1 MLHVA
6 ALVAGLAG
14 LWIILAWT
22 ANPAAPAAELV
33 AAGVF
38 VAVLTALWTARLGGV
53 DRESAPHW
61 RVLRLAPLFMRRISA
76 TLQGA
81 GAAARAAIAADV
93 TLRPALVRIRTR
105 RQSDASRSALAHF
118 ISAAPGGVI
127 VDIDGDGMLAHVLQE
142 EALDAPQLAAL
153 ETQVVQAVDGAAS

>member
-6 ALVAGLAG
+6 ALIAGLTG
-14 LWIILAWT
+14 LWITLFWGS
-22 ANPAAPAAELV
+22 APPAELA
-33 AAGVF
+33 AAGLCA
-38 VAVLTALWTARLGGV
+38 AVLTAMWIARLGGV

-61 RVLRLAPLFMRRISA
+61 RVLRLAPLFARRVSEA
-76 TLQGA
+76 ARGA

-105 RQSDASRSALAHF
+105 RQSEASRAALAHF

-127 VDIDGDGMLAHVLQE
+127 VDVDGDGMLTHVLHE
-142 EALDAPQLAAL
+142 DALDAPELAAL
-153 ETQVVQAVDGAAS
+153 EAQVVRAVDGAQA

>member
-6 ALVAGLAG
+6 ALIAGLVG
-14 LWIILAWT
+14 LWITLSWT
-22 ANPAAPAAELV
+22 SDLSASPAELA

-38 VAVLTALWTARLGGV
+38 AAVLTAMWTARLGGV

-61 RVLRLAPLFMRRISA
+61 RMARLAPLFVRRFSDTA
-76 TLQGA
+76 RGA

-105 RQSDASRSALAHF
+105 RQSDASRAALAHF
-118 ISAAPGGVI
+118 ISAAPGGVT
-127 VDIDGDGMLAHVLQE
+127 VDVDGEGMLAHVLQE
-142 EALDAPQLAAL
+142 DTLDAPELAAL
-153 ETQVVQAVDGAAS
+153 EADIVRAVDGAAT

>member
-14 LWIILAWT
+14 LWIILSWT
-22 ANPAAPAAELV
+22 ANPAAPPAELV

-38 VAVLTALWTARLGGV
+38 VAVLAALWTARLGGV

-61 RVLRLAPLFMRRISA
+61 RLLRLAPLFVRRVSSTA
-76 TLQGA
+76 QGA

-105 RQSDASRSALAHF
+105 RQSDASRTTLAHF

-127 VDIDGDGMLAHVLQE
+127 VDIDGEGMLAHVLQE
-142 EALDAPQLAAL
+142 EALDAPHLAAL
-153 ETQVVQAVDGAAS
+153 EAEVVRAVDGAAS